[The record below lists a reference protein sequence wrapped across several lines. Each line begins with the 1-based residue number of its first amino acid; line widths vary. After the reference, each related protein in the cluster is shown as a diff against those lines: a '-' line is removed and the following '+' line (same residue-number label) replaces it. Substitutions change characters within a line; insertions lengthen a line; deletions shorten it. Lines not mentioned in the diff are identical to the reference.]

1 MAVKRVARS
10 NKKRCVS
17 IPYYNAR
24 NVQSSLFPSIIK
36 PEMSHSQTLKSSLLM
51 VNTSKIHLLCMSIKE
66 KLRCNAFLE
75 AKGYSLMLPITLRFS
90 RRLNG
95 IMWLPFLCRV
105 AKISFKIG
113 STVIQLKSL
122 SVQGDFC

>member
-1 MAVKRVARS
+1 MAVRKVARL

-17 IPYYNAR
+17 IPYSNAR

-36 PEMSHSQTLKSSLLM
+36 QEMFHSQTSKNSLLL
-51 VNTSKIHLLCMSIKE
+51 VNTSKIHLLCMSISE
-66 KLRCNAFLE
+66 KLRWSAHFE
-75 AKGYSLMLPITLRFS
+75 AKGCSLMLPITLRFS
-90 RRLNG
+90 LRPNG
-95 IMWLPFLCRV
+95 VMLLPFLFRV

-122 SVQGDFC
+122 SAQGAFC